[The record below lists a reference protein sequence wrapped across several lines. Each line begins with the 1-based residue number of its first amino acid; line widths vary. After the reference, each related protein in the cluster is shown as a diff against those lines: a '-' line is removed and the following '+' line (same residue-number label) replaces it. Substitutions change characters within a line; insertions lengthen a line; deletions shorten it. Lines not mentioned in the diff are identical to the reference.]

1 MKYYNLYYQD
11 IKINNRPI
19 TESDLDIVKQQKS
32 INKKNSITGKLEIIP
47 INKIKIVKTIVI

>member
-19 TESDLDIVKQQKS
+19 TEDDLNIVKQQKS
-32 INKKNSITGKLEIIP
+32 ISKRNSITGKLEIMP
-47 INKIKIVKTIVI
+47 IDKIKIVKTIVI